1 MTVDPVVGRTLVG
14 MEPMDERDVADYYR
28 SVGATLAEHL
38 QGREIRLGG
47 WATDL
52 PDTAV
57 DYRWSADEVDAAVG
71 RGVRWFSW
79 HPGFGDAIEV
89 GAGSGDPVER
99 GPGSGTIDGG
109 STNSGPACVSVSVG
123 DGANVATAATAALA
137 LIEDLRAGGA
147 DGIPATDGHGGLLVY
162 RTGIGATTPS
172 ELHGLVRRLAERA
185 PEIAT
190 LDAASADGRAWL
202 AVPEPGSVVPAPYS
216 LVDSADGTGAVVPLT
231 LDEVAAVTAGMPL
244 DPVPQDAVDRLAVQG
259 DVAGALL
266 K

>member
-1 MTVDPVVGRTLVG
+1 
-14 MEPMDERDVADYYR
+14 MEPMDEREVADYYR

-79 HPGFGDAIEV
+79 HPGFGDAVEV
-89 GAGSGDPVER
+89 AAGSGGSGSGGSGSGGTDR
-99 GPGSGTIDGG
+99 GSAADGGPGSA
-109 STNSGPACVSVSVG
+109 GPACVSVSVG

-147 DGIPATDGHGGLLVY
+147 DGIPATDGQGGLLVY

-172 ELHGLVRRLAERA
+172 ELHGLVRQLAERA

-190 LDAASADGRAWL
+190 LDAGSADGRAWL

-244 DPVPQDAVDRLAVQG
+244 DPVPQDAIDRLAVQG

-266 K
+266 R